1 MEQFLLFIFI
11 ILGIILLMVLAK
23 SMGHS
28 FARGFLQELNI
39 FIDHQFHKLLKQGDQ
54 NNGKKKE
61 KK

>member
-11 ILGIILLMVLAK
+11 ILGIILLMLIAK

-39 FIDHQFHKLLKQGDQ
+39 FIEYQFHKLIKQGD
-54 NNGKKKE
+54 
-61 KK
+61 